1 MLRAPGA
8 RSHGMT
14 SDTLLG
20 KQTSWWRRVI
30 LWARRVRLERQA
42 AVVLL
47 LAALAS
53 GVVTYVTITRSPDV
67 GLESGSVL
75 ALIILDLV
83 LLLIFAAVVVQRL
96 VEIWAQRRRGL
107 AGSRLHTRLVL
118 MFSAIAVTPTIIV
131 AVFSYLFLSIGLQSW
146 FSQTVQTALS
156 ESRAVAQAYLEE
168 HQRNIGSD
176 ALSMAADINN
186 NAIAVISGPGVLNDL
201 IEQEVRNR
209 SLSEAA
215 VYEVNQTIS
224 GAYVLRVLG
233 RSALAF
239 TLDFERPPE
248 SAFQKAKN
256 GEVAIV
262 SDEDRVWALVRLDQL
277 PGTMLYV
284 GRPVES
290 RVLQHIA
297 ANNQAVEQYE
307 RREGQ
312 RSAFQNGFML
322 SFGAFAML
330 LLLAAVWF
338 GMNIATQISRRISG
352 LVVAAERV
360 RGGDLS
366 ARVFEVDEN
375 DEFGSLSRAF
385 NRMTGQ
391 LESQQREL
399 VEANRQLDLRRR
411 FTEAVLSGVSAG
423 VIGLDEQGLIHLP
436 NRSASTL
443 LGIDFDQCLGQ
454 KLAAIVPEMA
464 PLIEAAVILP
474 ERQAEAQIRL
484 LVRGTVTVL
493 LVRIASERAQGETR
507 GFVVTFDDITE
518 LLGAQRKAAWADVAR
533 RIAHEMKNPLTPIQL
548 SAERLKRKYLEQIK
562 TDPETFQICTDTI
575 IRQVGDIGRMV
586 DEFSSFARMPAPVM
600 KRENLQEI
608 TRQASFLQRT
618 AHPDIEFSVDMPA
631 DPVEISCDSRQ
642 ISQALIN
649 LLQNA
654 VDAIQ
659 ARQVAQAGS
668 GAAPDPGRIRV
679 ALRLRS
685 GRPVLAV
692 TDNGKGLPK
701 EGRENLTEPYVT
713 TRAKGTG
720 LGLAIVKKIMED
732 HAGELVLADGAE
744 GGAEVSLIFAD
755 GVGQPRGRRLAA
767 TIGEKQRPQGER
779 PGERVGEVA
788 AHGA

>member
-1 MLRAPGA
+1 
-8 RSHGMT
+8 MT
-14 SDTLLG
+14 SDILPGNRVSL
-20 KQTSWWRRVI
+20 WRRISV
-30 LWARRVRLERQA
+30 WARRVRLERKA
-42 AVVLL
+42 AIVLL
-47 LAALAS
+47 LAAVMSAI
-53 GVVTYVTITRSPDV
+53 VTYVTITNSPDA
-67 GLESGSVL
+67 GLESHTVL
-75 ALIILDLV
+75 ALIILNLV
-83 LLLIFAAVVVQRL
+83 LLLIFAAVVAQRL
-96 VEIWAQRRRGL
+96 VEIWAQRRRGM
-107 AGSRLHTRLVL
+107 AGSRLHSRLVL

-146 FSQTVQTALS
+146 FSETVQTALS

-168 HQRNIGSD
+168 HQRNIASD
-176 ALSMAADINN
+176 AVGMAADIDQ
-186 NAIAVISGPGVLNDL
+186 NALAIMQGPGALNDL
-201 IEQEVRNR
+201 IEQEVHLR

-224 GAYVLRVLG
+224 GAYVTRVLG
-233 RSALAF
+233 RSSLAF
-239 TLDFERPPE
+239 TLDFERPPNE
-248 SAFQKAKN
+248 AFQKAEN
-256 GEVAIV
+256 PEGDVAII
-262 SDEDRVWALVRLDQL
+262 SNDDRVWALVRLKQF
-277 PGTMLYV
+277 PNIMLYV
-284 GRPVES
+284 GRPVEP

-297 ANNQAVEQYE
+297 ANDEAVDQYE

-322 SFGAFAML
+322 IFGAFAML

-338 GMNIATQISRRISG
+338 GLNIATQISRRISG

-391 LESQQREL
+391 LESQQSEL

-454 KLAAIVPEMA
+454 PLARVVPEMA
-464 PLIEAAVILP
+464 PLIEAAASLP
-474 ERQAEAQIRL
+474 ERQVEAQIRL
-484 LVRGTVTVL
+484 LMRGNATVL
-493 LVRIASERAQGETR
+493 LVRIASERGQGETR

-548 SAERLKRKYLEQIK
+548 SAERLKRKYLAQIK
-562 TDPETFQICTDTI
+562 TDPETFEICTDTI

-608 TRQASFLQRT
+608 TRQAVFLQRT
-618 AHPDIEFSVDMPA
+618 AHPDIQFGVDIPA

-649 LLQNA
+649 LVQNA
-654 VDAIQ
+654 IDSIQ

-668 GAAPDPGRIRV
+668 GAAPEPGRIQV
-679 ALRLRS
+679 SLRGLASRA
-685 GRPVLAV
+685 VLIV
-692 TDNGKGLPK
+692 EDNGKGLPK
-701 EGRENLTEPYVT
+701 EGRETLTEPYVT

-732 HAGELVLADGAE
+732 HAGELVLQDGPD
-744 GGAEVSLIFAD
+744 GGAKVSLVFAA
-755 GVGQPRGRRLAA
+755 G
-767 TIGEKQRPQGER
+767 
-779 PGERVGEVA
+779 A
-788 AHGA
+788 AHSVRRRATAPKGDSQKETEVVVHGA

>member
-1 MLRAPGA
+1 M
-8 RSHGMT
+8 S
-14 SDTLLG
+14 SDIPLG
-20 KQTSWWRRVI
+20 SRVSLWRRI
-30 LWARRVRLERQA
+30 SAWARRVRLERKA
-42 AVVLL
+42 ALVLL
-47 LAALAS
+47 LAAVMS
-53 GVVTYVTITRSPDV
+53 GLVTYVTITNSPAA
-67 GLESGSVL
+67 GLESNTVL
-75 ALIILDLV
+75 ALISLNLV
-83 LLLIFAAVVVQRL
+83 LLLIFGAVVAQRL

-107 AGSRLHTRLVL
+107 AGSRLHSRLVL

-146 FSQTVQTALS
+146 FSDTVRTALS
-156 ESRAVAQAYLEE
+156 ESHAVAQAYLEE
-168 HQRNIGSD
+168 HQHNISSD
-176 ALSMAADINN
+176 ALGMAADIDN
-186 NAIAVISGPGVLNDL
+186 NAVRVISGPSALSDL
-201 IEQEVRNR
+201 IEEEVRLR

-224 GAYVLRVLG
+224 GDYVLRVLG

-239 TLDFERPPE
+239 TLDFERPPDE
-248 SAFQKAKN
+248 AFQKAKN

-262 SDEDRVWALVRLDQL
+262 SNPDRVWALVRLTQF
-277 PGTMLYV
+277 PNTMLYV
-284 GRPVES
+284 GRPVEP
-290 RVLQHIA
+290 RVLQHIQ
-297 ANNQAVEQYE
+297 ANDEAVDQYE

-312 RSAFQNGFML
+312 RSTFQNGFML
-322 SFGAFAML
+322 IFGAFAML

-338 GMNIATQISRRISG
+338 GLNIATQISRRISG

-391 LESQQREL
+391 LESQQSEL
-399 VEANRQLDLRRR
+399 VEANRQLDLRRQ

-454 KLAAIVPEMA
+454 KLAQVVPEMA
-464 PLIEAAVILP
+464 PLLDEALAQP
-474 ERQAEAQIRL
+474 ERQVEAQIRL
-484 LVRGTVTVL
+484 LTRGNATVL
-493 LVRIASERAQGETR
+493 LVRIASERGQGEAR

-548 SAERLKRKYLEQIK
+548 SAERLKRKYLVQIK
-562 TDPETFQICTDTI
+562 TDPETFEICTDTI

-586 DEFSSFARMPAPVM
+586 DEFSSFARMPSPTM
-600 KRENLQEI
+600 KRENLQDI
-608 TRQASFLQRT
+608 TRQAVFLQRT
-618 AHPDIEFSVDMPA
+618 AHADIEFSVDIPA
-631 DPVEISCDSRQ
+631 EPVEISCDSRQ

-654 VDAIQ
+654 IDSIQ

-668 GAAPDPGRIRV
+668 GSPPESGRIQV
-679 ALRLRS
+679 RLRS
-685 GRPVLAV
+685 HSGRTVLV
-692 TDNGKGLPK
+692 VEDNGKGLPK

-732 HAGELVLADGAE
+732 HAGELVLQDGSN
-744 GGAEVSLIFAD
+744 GGATVSLVFAA
-755 GVGQPRGRRLAA
+755 G
-767 TIGEKQRPQGER
+767 
-779 PGERVGEVA
+779 A
-788 AHGA
+788 AHPVKRRAALAKGDTQKETEVVVHGA

>member
-1 MLRAPGA
+1 M
-8 RSHGMT
+8 
-14 SDTLLG
+14 
-20 KQTSWWRRVI
+20 
-30 LWARRVRLERQA
+30 
-42 AVVLL
+42 LL
-47 LAALAS
+47 LAAVMS
-53 GVVTYVTITRSPDV
+53 GVVTYVTITTSPAA
-67 GLESGSVL
+67 GLESNTVL
-75 ALIILDLV
+75 ALIILNLV
-83 LLLIFAAVVVQRL
+83 LLLIFGAVIAQRL
-96 VEIWAQRRRGL
+96 VEIWAQRRRGM
-107 AGSRLHTRLVL
+107 AGSRLHSRLVL

-146 FSQTVQTALS
+146 FSETVQTALS

-168 HQRNIGSD
+168 HQRNIGND
-176 ALSMAADINN
+176 ALGMAAEIDY
-186 NAIAVISGPGVLNDL
+186 NAAAVVTGSDNFRKI
-201 IEQEVRNR
+201 IEQQVDNR
-209 SLSEAA
+209 SLSEAG
-215 VYEVNQTIS
+215 VYEVT
-224 GAYVLRVLG
+224 GDAYGRPVLRLIG
-233 RSALAF
+233 GSQLSF
-239 TLDFERPPE
+239 TLDFERPPDWAIE
-248 SAFQKAKN
+248 KALG

-262 SDEDRVWALVRLDQL
+262 NNDTLDRVWALVELKQFPNML
-277 PGTMLYV
+277 LYV
-284 GRPVES
+284 GRPVEP

-297 ANNQAVEQYE
+297 ANDQAVDQYE

-322 SFGAFAML
+322 IFGAFAML

-338 GMNIATQISRRISG
+338 GLNIATQISRRISG
-352 LVVAAERV
+352 LVVAAEQV

-399 VEANRQLDLRRR
+399 VEANRQLDLRRQ

-443 LGIDFDQCLGQ
+443 LGIDFEQCLGQ
-454 KLAAIVPEMA
+454 PLARVVPEMA
-464 PLIEAAVILP
+464 PLIEEALALP
-474 ERQAEAQIRL
+474 ERQVEAQIRL
-484 LVRGTVTVL
+484 LTRGNATVL
-493 LVRIASERAQGETR
+493 LVRIASERGQGETR

-548 SAERLKRKYLEQIK
+548 SAERLKRKYLKQI
-562 TDPETFQICTDTI
+562 TNDPETFEICTDTI

-586 DEFSSFARMPAPVM
+586 DEFSSFARMPAPSM

-608 TRQASFLQRT
+608 TRQAAFLQRT
-618 AHPDIEFSVDMPA
+618 AHNDIEFDVDIPA
-631 DPVEISCDSRQ
+631 ERVEISCDSRQ

-654 VDAIQ
+654 IDSIQ
-659 ARQVAQAGS
+659 ARQVAQTGS
-668 GAAPDPGRIRV
+668 GSAPEPGRIHV
-679 ALRLRS
+679 RLRS
-685 GRPVLAV
+685 QSDRIVLSV
-692 TDNGKGLPK
+692 EDNGKGLPK

-732 HAGELVLADGAE
+732 HAGELVLQDGAN
-744 GGAEVSLIFAD
+744 GGASVNLVFAAGAANPVKRRIGLAKGDTQRETEV
-755 GVGQPRGRRLAA
+755 V
-767 TIGEKQRPQGER
+767 
-779 PGERVGEVA
+779 V
-788 AHGA
+788 HGT